1 MDDMN
6 KFKYRV
12 YYKYLGP
19 SRDDPFAIRPLLQD
33 RVRTAL
39 DSLRA
44 ILPQNYSS
52 TFKDDSL
59 YVTAVTDETEEEADV
74 TIERCVV
81 SLNRA
86 TPGLSLLIDRLSEK

>member
-12 YYKYLGP
+12 YYKHLGP
-19 SRDDPFAIRPLLQD
+19 SRDDPFAIRPLSQD
-33 RVRTAL
+33 RVRTAF
-39 DSLRA
+39 DSLCA

-52 TFKDDSL
+52 TLKDGSL
-59 YVTAVTDETEEEADV
+59 YVTVVTDETENETDA

-81 SLNRA
+81 NLNHA
-86 TPGLSLLIDRLSEK
+86 TPGLSLLIDRLSEQ